1 MAVFPKLKD
10 WVTLRDQGLLGA
22 LKRRNEKRKE
32 TMLQLF
38 GNEGNEVDTSP
49 QAPAQAPAD
58 TSTPSAKTET
68 EAERQRRLRKKYG
81 ISND

>member
-1 MAVFPKLKD
+1 MAGTIKLKD
-10 WVTLRDQGLLGA
+10 WVTLRDQGLLGD
-22 LKRRNEKRKE
+22 LKRKNQKRKE

-38 GNEGNEVDTSP
+38 GSGTNNTGATTRTPTQTSP
-49 QAPAQAPAD
+49 TERTQ
-58 TSTPSAKTET
+58 TET